1 MKTIPIKIILL
12 STVILFAA
20 CEKDYFL
27 PSPEVDLS
35 KPVSFATVIQPILT
49 EDCAT
54 AGCHVSGVQV
64 PDLSA
69 GKAYDQLTQLG
80 YVDTTNAENCLLYK
94 RIIGTTKPMPPS
106 GKLSNTEISL
116 ILAWIKQGA
125 LNN

>member
-1 MKTIPIKIILL
+1 MKKIRIKFFLL
-12 STVILFAA
+12 STFILFAA
-20 CEKDYFL
+20 CEDDYFL

-35 KPVSFATVIQPILT
+35 QPVSFAAVIQPILT
-49 EDCAT
+49 EDCAS
-54 AGCHVSGVQV
+54 AGCHVGGIQV
-64 PDLSA
+64 PDLSV

-94 RIIGTTKPMPPS
+94 RIIGTTKPMPPA
-106 GKLSNTEISL
+106 GKLSNTKISL